1 MNRKQKACLLVGIV
15 AIVAMGLFPPWV
27 LERSIGRGKYTTEPG
42 PYSWISN
49 PPATARFIDLYR
61 LGVQFFVV
69 AVVTAGLIV
78 ILKEKKGKNKS
89 PITISREFIFALL
102 FFVTVG
108 LIIPPILCFY
118 LVNECNWD
126 DEGAFLL
133 WFIFLLFSAGIW
145 IHYLIIRCSIIIL
158 KGKNKSL
165 MAITLGDKKDK
176 KEGKDIKTPDERQ
189 EVKIPAVKGHFVK
202 KMIILVAVGLSFF
215 VSGFLLCWSFT
226 PDEKNVPSSE
236 APAKKKRL
244 IDLGPASSEEMW
256 MPESAVLIE
265 ADAQEKKPLGG
276 WEDALRAAFKDE
288 KKSKKDIFDTISPA
302 QEKNVPSFEEIWKSK
317 SADIADANSL
327 PNLPEGFI
335 LESRQSKQTI
345 DKNSDKKNRKQ

>member
-1 MNRKQKACLLVGIV
+1 
-15 AIVAMGLFPPWV
+15 MGLFPPWV
-27 LERSIGRGKYTTEPG
+27 MESKERTLLSGKPTVKYSLEPG
-42 PYSWISN
+42 PYSWIGS
-49 PPATARFIDLYR
+49 PPSSADLEYIYPKDAKVRFIDLYR
-61 LGVQFFVV
+61 LGVQFFIV
-69 AVVTAGLIV
+69 AAVTAGLV
-78 ILKEKKGKNKS
+78 VVLKEKKGKNKS

-102 FFVTVG
+102 FFITVG

-145 IHYLIIRCSIIIL
+145 IRYLIIRRSIIIL

-215 VSGFLLCWSFT
+215 VSGFLLCRYFT
-226 PDEKNVPSSE
+226 PDHTTDHISQRMPDIFDE
-236 APAKKKRL
+236 
-244 IDLGPASSEEMW
+244 IW
-256 MPESAVLIE
+256 MPEGAVLV
-265 ADAQEKKPLGG
+265 EKK
-276 WEDALRAAFKDE
+276 
-288 KKSKKDIFDTISPA
+288 
-302 QEKNVPSFEEIWKSK
+302 VPSFEEIWKSK